1 MLYVCGADI
10 TPVANRVPTAPHW
23 GIYRRVLR
31 ESPALVTAMYEQ
43 ISQMVSSRRYIDP
56 DGRFPNSSWLG
67 SEILG
72 DFPLIAEWNAAC
84 GDRASSSALF
94 GQIMWTVLYDD
105 ADDWCTTTTATSEN
119 DREERVYWRLRR

>member
-1 MLYVCGADI
+1 MLYVCGSDI
-10 TPVANRVPTAPHW
+10 TPVPNRVPAAPHW

-31 ESPALVTAMYEQ
+31 ESPALLAAMYER
-43 ISQMVSSRRYIDP
+43 IREIVTSGRYIDP
-56 DGRFPNSSWLG
+56 EGRFPNSSWLG
-67 SEILG
+67 SEVLG
-72 DFPLIAEWNAAC
+72 NFAQIDEWNAAC

-105 ADDWCTTTTATSEN
+105 ADDWCTTTTTAVES